1 MVSLFARFFRVS
13 DRSPFPAFLYRPST
27 ILPMPANRM
36 MSHARRRRLPMVL
49 ALLLTV
55 PIMVACG
62 SSDPAS
68 PGPGGGGGGNQ
79 NVTAVAT
86 PSGATV
92 ARGVTTSTT
101 VVFSATGGLIIG
113 GSLTINRQ
121 YGGIRVDQ
129 TSTQTSGTTIT
140 RVFAISADATVPAG
154 THEVRFVSPVTG
166 FADGSSGT
174 TVAVFRLTV
183 TQ

>member
-1 MVSLFARFFRVS
+1 M
-13 DRSPFPAFLYRPST
+13 SP
-27 ILPMPANRM
+27 NRM
-36 MSHARRRRLPMVL
+36 MSQARRRLPMVL
-49 ALLLTV
+49 AFLLTAPV
-55 PIMVACG
+55 LVACG

-68 PGPGGGGGGNQ
+68 PGGGGGLGGNQ

-86 PSGATV
+86 PASATV

-101 VVFSATGGLIIG
+101 VVFSATGGLIVG

-121 YGGIRVDQ
+121 YGGIKVDQ
-129 TSTQTSGTTIT
+129 TSTQTSGSTVT

-154 THEVRFVSPVTG
+154 THEVRFVAPVTG
-166 FADGSSGT
+166 FTDGSSGT